1 MDTNDP
7 IEELLQ
13 ELRKHLTVN
22 PAVRIVFD
30 RDEEVLSAV
39 LEEIQEIADLVYASD
54 DDPRFKIG
62 TDELLGDLLVFS
74 AQARSIKF
82 DKMYK
87 LCAGLEHAD
96 SFDVG
101 VLTSGRIELT
111 AGYKGVFVDPHEEPI
126 GGGDDHE

>member
-1 MDTNDP
+1 MDTHDP

-22 PAVRIVFD
+22 PEVRIVFD

-62 TDELLGDLLVFS
+62 TDELLGDLL
-74 AQARSIKF
+74 IDGYF
-82 DKMYK
+82 DMRKYEQGK
-87 LCAGLEHAD
+87 
-96 SFDVG
+96 
-101 VLTSGRIELT
+101 IESLLKCNIM
-111 AGYKGVFVDPHEEPI
+111 AYRRDYWI
-126 GGGDDHE
+126 

>member
-1 MDTNDP
+1 MDTHDP

-22 PAVRIVFD
+22 PDVRIVFD

-39 LEEIQEIADLVYASD
+39 LEEIQEIADAVYRSD
-54 DDPRFKIG
+54 ALPYFEIKP
-62 TDELLGDLLVFS
+62 DELLGDTLVFL
-74 AQARSIKF
+74 ARAESIQF

-111 AGYKGVFVDPHEEPI
+111 VGYKGVFVDPHEGPI
-126 GGGDDHE
+126 EGGEDHE